1 MLFIL
6 SITDYLILEPPPVVP
21 GEKANQYPVCGSHL
35 VLSDNASSPFRKQPS
50 YLEEQCLSGL
60 HRLLCGQKEEGL
72 GLIHLCHWQGG
83 SASLWGG
90 MSSSLDI
97 LRQGTSPTS
106 GLLP

>member
-6 SITDYLILEPPPVVP
+6 SIADHLILEPPPVEP
-21 GEKANQYPVCGSHL
+21 GEKANQYAVCGSHL
-35 VLSDNASSPFRKQPS
+35 GLSDNANSPFRKQPS
-50 YLEEQCLSGL
+50 CLEEQCLSGL
-60 HRLLCGQKEEGL
+60 RRLLCGQKEEGL
-72 GLIHLCHWQGG
+72 GLIHLCHWQRG

-97 LRQGTSPTS
+97 LGQGASPTS